1 MDLIEDDK
9 IFLPLSQYINTFLTV
24 RDFENKNDETA
35 SPSFDMRANDPFLI
49 PIDAKYQKQIYNS
62 NYLKLIKK
70 IIINIK
76 IPEPC
81 IDIFRSKLDDEL
93 LTLFIVAL
101 KNDLKL
107 VTIEEDTYGYKINC
121 SIMISDL
128 IMPLI
133 SRFNSEFMATYNHM
147 NSLLEVIEGNGNN
160 LYLNAKGSNPISQ
173 YICMF
178 VAKEL
183 KIPDSPNWENSK
195 I

>member
-62 NYLKLIKK
+62 NYLKLITK

-93 LTLFIVAL
+93 LTLFIIAL

-121 SIMISDL
+121 TIMISDL
-128 IMPLI
+128 IMPVI
-133 SRFNSEFMATYNHM
+133 SRFNSEFMSTFKHM
-147 NSLLEVIEGNGNN
+147 SSLLEAAKGNPNCF
-160 LYLNAKGSNPISQ
+160 YLNAKGSTPVSQ

-183 KIPDSPNWENSK
+183 KIPDTPWGNSK

>member
-1 MDLIEDDK
+1 MDLIDDDK
-9 IFLPLSQYINTFLTV
+9 IFLPLSQYVNTFLTV

-35 SPSFDMRANDPFLI
+35 SPCFDMRANDPFLI
-49 PIDAKYQKQIYNS
+49 PIEPKYQKQIYNS
-62 NYLKLIKK
+62 NYLRLLTK
-70 IIINIK
+70 IIVNIK
-76 IPEPC
+76 IPESC

-93 LTLFIVAL
+93 LLLFIVAL

-107 VTIEEDTYGYKINC
+107 VTIEEDPHGYKINC

-147 NSLLEVIEGNGNN
+147 NSMLEVTRGNVNN

-183 KIPDSPNWENSK
+183 NIPNSPWENS
-195 I
+195 II

>member
-62 NYLKLIKK
+62 KQKLISNLGKLLKLITK

-93 LTLFIVAL
+93 LTLFIIAL

-121 SIMISDL
+121 TIMISDL
-128 IMPLI
+128 IMPVI
-133 SRFNSEFMATYNHM
+133 SRFNSEFMSTFKHM
-147 NSLLEVIEGNGNN
+147 SSLL
-160 LYLNAKGSNPISQ
+160 
-173 YICMF
+173 
-178 VAKEL
+178 
-183 KIPDSPNWENSK
+183 
-195 I
+195 

>member
-1 MDLIEDDK
+1 MDLIDDDK
-9 IFLPLSQYINTFLTV
+9 IFLPFSQYVNTFLNV
-24 RDFENKNDETA
+24 SDFENKNDETA
-35 SPSFDMRANDPFLI
+35 SPSFDMKANDPFII

-62 NYLKLIKK
+62 NYLRLLTK

-93 LTLFIVAL
+93 LLLFIVTL

-107 VTIEEDTYGYKINC
+107 VTIEKDHHGYKINC

-133 SRFNSEFMATYNHM
+133 SRFNSEFMATYKHM
-147 NSLLEVIEGNGNN
+147 NSLLEVVGGNVNN
-160 LYLNAKGSNPISQ
+160 LYLNAKGSNPIYQ